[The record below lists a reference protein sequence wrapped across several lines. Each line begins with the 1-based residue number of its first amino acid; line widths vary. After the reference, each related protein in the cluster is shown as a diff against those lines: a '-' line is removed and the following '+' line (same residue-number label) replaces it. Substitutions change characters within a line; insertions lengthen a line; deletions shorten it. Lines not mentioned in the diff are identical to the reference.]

1 MSTDTTRPDTTP
13 PASADTSTGR
23 TLVAVA
29 WPTGRA
35 IYAYTAEEL
44 ADGVDV
50 YTRRLK
56 AAARG
61 AGEAGAR

>member
-1 MSTDTTRPDTTP
+1 MNTDIAAPAPADTATDTD
-13 PASADTSTGR
+13 AGR

-29 WPTGRA
+29 WPTGRP
-35 IYAYTAEEL
+35 IYAYTAEEI

-56 AAARG
+56 AAA
-61 AGEAGAR
+61 AEAGAADAR

>member
-1 MSTDTTRPDTTP
+1 MNTDIAAPASTDTGTETG
-13 PASADTSTGR
+13 TGR

-29 WPTGRA
+29 WPTGRP
-35 IYAYTAEEL
+35 IYAYSAEEI

-56 AAARG
+56 AAAAE
-61 AGEAGAR
+61 AGDAGAR

>member
-1 MSTDTTRPDTTP
+1 MNTDIVA
-13 PASADTSTGR
+13 PAPADTYPDTGR

-29 WPTGRA
+29 WPTGRP
-35 IYAYTAEEL
+35 IYAYTAEEI

-56 AAARG
+56 AAA
-61 AGEAGAR
+61 AEAGAADAR

>member
-1 MSTDTTRPDTTP
+1 MNTDIAA
-13 PASADTSTGR
+13 PAPADTDIDPGR

-29 WPTGRA
+29 WPTGRP
-35 IYAYTAEEL
+35 IYAYTAEEI

-56 AAARG
+56 AAA
-61 AGEAGAR
+61 AEAGAADAR